1 MASVSKPTKA
11 KGKSN
16 LPNHQLVIKVN
27 TSKGYVTL
35 GKVGLYDES
44 NLHSKVAKLSP
55 EQLVK
60 LLANAELSIQPY
72 SSSNTDENIEL
83 II

>member
-1 MASVSKPTKA
+1 MASVSKPA
-11 KGKSN
+11 KGKGKTN
-16 LPNHQLVIKVN
+16 LPNNQLIIKIN

-44 NLHSKVAKLSP
+44 VLHSKVAQLSS

-60 LLANAELSIQPY
+60 LLANAELSVVPY
-72 SSSNTDENIEL
+72 SSGNADENIEL